1 MLNQKETE
9 YLEIRTLKLHNVD
22 NDNEIEIEKDGWSVW
37 ISIDET
43 KQVIDFLN
51 NQLNKIEQK
60 NKPIN

>member
-1 MLNQKETE
+1 MLNQKEIE

-51 NQLNKIEQK
+51 NQLNKIEFK
-60 NKPIN
+60 NKLVN